1 MDKERATGVSAT
13 THMNVDGDATWHAH
27 LISVAALLKTSKG
40 RLARKAIDVG
50 LPVLVKQ
57 MCSEELLPF
66 VKQHLEAMG
75 IRVKGQE

>member
-1 MDKERATGVSAT
+1 MDKERAAGVSAT
-13 THMNVDGDATWHAH
+13 THMSIDGDATWHAH
-27 LISVAALLKTSKG
+27 FISVSALLKMGKG

-66 VKQHLEAMG
+66 VKQHMEAMG
-75 IRVKGQE
+75 LRGKDRE